1 MIHTDYLHK
10 QAQETDDK
18 GKFFLSASG
27 APLANPMADVKRLF
41 QT

>member
-1 MIHTDYLHK
+1 MIRTDYLHK
-10 QAQETDDK
+10 QAQETDDL

-27 APLANPMADVKRLF
+27 APLANPTADVKRLF